1 MESRNPNHPRK
12 GSIIRTDALR
22 DPKDIKNIKLLLR
35 GKPRDY
41 AIFCL
46 GLNFGVRGG
55 DLLNMR
61 IGQVRHLKVGD
72 TLTIR
77 EQKTRKQRTL
87 IINKTSYEAIQGLLK
102 SMNDT
107 GSDDDFLF
115 QSRKHKGKLTVSYLC
130 FLVKSWGKAIN
141 LKVNLGSHSLRRG
154 FGTIQRLVYG
164 TDIATLMRCYG
175 HSSQSQ
181 TMKYIGL
188 TEEEVLNT
196 YMHEI

>member
-1 MESRNPNHPRK
+1 MESKNPNHPRK
-12 GSIIRTDALR
+12 GSIIRTDAFR
-22 DPKDIKNIKLLLR
+22 DPKDIKSIKLLLR
-35 GKPRDY
+35 GNPRNY
-41 AIFCL
+41 ALFSINLNL
-46 GLNFGVRGG
+46 GLRGG

-72 TLTIR
+72 TLTLR
-77 EQKTRKQRTL
+77 EQKTSKQRSL

-102 SMNDT
+102 SMKDT

-115 QSRKHKGKLTVSYLC
+115 QSRKHKGKLTVSYLN
-130 FLVKSWGKAIN
+130 FLVKSWAKAIN
-141 LKVNLGSHSLRRG
+141 LKGNYGSHSLRRG

-188 TEEEVLNT
+188 TETEVLNT